1 MLKKRLLKLLLPLT
15 LLGCE
20 KSYPT
25 YPILDGEYVVDI
37 VVANYEYLNERYDT
51 TYYDGVFVLPNPI
64 SPLDSFEVGKTRFK
78 ISYNNQRF
86 YWNKGTNVN
95 GSPWDNS
102 PYAEMTLG
110 KNVYGEWEK
119 LILDFWDLDGTNVRR
134 PFILLEQQSTEQ
146 FVLRMTQYPDVEM
159 GTSDDIKFIFYK
171 VGL

>member
-1 MLKKRLLKLLLPLT
+1 M
-15 LLGCE
+15 
-20 KSYPT
+20 
-25 YPILDGEYVVDI
+25 
-37 VVANYEYLNERYDT
+37 
-51 TYYDGVFVLPNPI
+51 FVLPNPI

-95 GSPWDNS
+95 GSPWDYS

-159 GTSDDIKFIFYK
+159 GTSYDIKFRFYK